1 MPMIPISIYLE
12 IRPTIRRFSSFLSP
26 LFQSESKYEAFH
38 MEISFIHTQIWFIY
52 TWTKLISIWK
62 ASH

>member
-52 TWTKLISIWK
+52 T
-62 ASH
+62 